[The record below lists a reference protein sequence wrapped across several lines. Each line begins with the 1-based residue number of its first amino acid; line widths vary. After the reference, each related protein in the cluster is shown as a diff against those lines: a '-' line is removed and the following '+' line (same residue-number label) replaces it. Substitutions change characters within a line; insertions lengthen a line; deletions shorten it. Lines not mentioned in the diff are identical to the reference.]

1 MGMIRHY
8 WWEFRHWRMR
18 EQGLGHSR
26 ADRIPPEEGIAKGG
40 TANLRLFRFLTFF
53 LSLSHFPLSP
63 NSHLLL
69 YFFPFN
75 LPLNHLPPPS
85 PLILYLSFP
94 IVKRKLQNRALP
106 GLIPL
111 SLSLAICTYPRPP
124 NLIQSFINLTSQP
137 QTCDTLA
144 KYLVLTLTF
153 TD

>member
-1 MGMIRHY
+1 MAMIRHY

-40 TANLRLFRFLTFF
+40 SANLRLFFS
-53 LSLSHFPLSP
+53 LSLPLTFPLSP

-85 PLILYLSFP
+85 PLTLYLSFP

-106 GLIPL
+106 GLI
-111 SLSLAICTYPRPP
+111 S
-124 NLIQSFINLTSQP
+124 
-137 QTCDTLA
+137 
-144 KYLVLTLTF
+144 LTLTLTCNLHLPSSSQCHPEF
-153 TD
+153 H